1 MEKGLKKIRVIKEKE
16 KIQQV
21 THWDLD
27 YLSKDEVRDL
37 YELNPAQYQRK
48 DEIRHSTA
56 KSKQKLS
63 LLMITMG
70 LFLLAGSL
78 YVASLIWIR
87 TTGELIFSGPLFILA
102 FTFIAAPESKVCRLK
117 SMSVNL
123 VWHAV
128 DRCCWGDF
136 CFPIDQGI
144 ARYRSLHNPYE
155 MQSEK
160 GIMGTQQQSEPTT
173 YIHHLKKTLYITTR

>member
-78 YVASLIWIR
+78 YVASLI
-87 TTGELIFSGPLFILA
+87 
-102 FTFIAAPESKVCRLK
+102 
-117 SMSVNL
+117 
-123 VWHAV
+123 
-128 DRCCWGDF
+128 
-136 CFPIDQGI
+136 
-144 ARYRSLHNPYE
+144 
-155 MQSEK
+155 
-160 GIMGTQQQSEPTT
+160 
-173 YIHHLKKTLYITTR
+173 